1 MDSSLISSL
10 PLLTCVTSPFLSCYL
25 PSGLRDQPKEPQN
38 LCSPACPPSN
48 AYRSSEALP
57 SERPNKRDPVPK
69 TSWFFHLLSS
79 TSVDDLLPP
88 DELPSFC
95 DTPAHLLSLTI

>member
-1 MDSSLISSL
+1 
-10 PLLTCVTSPFLSCYL
+10 VTSLLSCYL

-95 DTPAHLLSLTI
+95 DIPSQTDLGDPDGVPFSLVVFQ